1 MNLCLNRQINISWFN
16 GTRCYIESHH
26 YVSLTNGL
34 RYPFINVCVH
44 VTLNRKGSQSR
55 LDLRSTDLQIL
66 TTDTTAVSLQVVL
79 KHKFLQNNGCNDDY
93 KLNDSRESRLVISFR

>member
-16 GTRCYIESHH
+16 RTRCYIESHH

-66 TTDTTAVSLQVVL
+66 TTY
-79 KHKFLQNNGCNDDY
+79 H
-93 KLNDSRESRLVISFR
+93 RRLLTSGVEAQIPSKQWL